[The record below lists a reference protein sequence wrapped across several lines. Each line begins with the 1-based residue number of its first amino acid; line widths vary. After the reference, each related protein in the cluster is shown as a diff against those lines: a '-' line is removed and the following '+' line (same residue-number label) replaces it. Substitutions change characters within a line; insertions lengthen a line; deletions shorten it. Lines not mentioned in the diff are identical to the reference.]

1 MARDKR
7 AWDKRRE
14 FRAALN
20 SAKIQMV
27 IFHGTYPFDWPRC
40 RDDAPPRE
48 NFTEIIYAAKAVR
61 AERANF
67 SRRAPDLKTISG
79 AQIEHHSRAAACC
92 SLVPPTSSC
101 RPSDLRTRWA
111 GPKA

>member
-27 IFHGTYPFDWPRC
+27 IFHGTYSFDWPRC
-40 RDDAPPRE
+40 RDDAP
-48 NFTEIIYAAKAVR
+48 
-61 AERANF
+61 
-67 SRRAPDLKTISG
+67 L
-79 AQIEHHSRAAACC
+79 
-92 SLVPPTSSC
+92 
-101 RPSDLRTRWA
+101 
-111 GPKA
+111 